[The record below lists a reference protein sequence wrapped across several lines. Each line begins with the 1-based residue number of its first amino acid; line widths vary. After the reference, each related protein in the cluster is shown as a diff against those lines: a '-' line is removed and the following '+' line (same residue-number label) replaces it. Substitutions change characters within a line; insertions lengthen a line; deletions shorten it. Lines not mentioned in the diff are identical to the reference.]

1 MVYPGYHCFKY
12 LPENKQ
18 IKFLDLQ
25 VHKHE
30 NISMPPKNS
39 FPYAKTPNVRTD
51 DSGYSCNYFHIYQL
65 QNYEG
70 ALSGV
75 FLYLLLYWCFKDSCA
90 TLTKCTQW
98 LH

>member
-18 IKFLDLQ
+18 IKFLHLQ

-30 NISMPPKNS
+30 NISASKNS
-39 FPYAKTPNVRTD
+39 FAYTKTPNIRTD
-51 DSGYSCNYFHIYQL
+51 DSGYSSHYFHIYQL

-75 FLYLLLYWCFKDSCA
+75 FLSIPLLVF
-90 TLTKCTQW
+90 QG
-98 LH
+98 